1 MFIPNRLHFKLKHFH
16 NVYILISEQ
25 TMGIYVLICFDC
37 HFTIIRCHKMALKI
51 GLFWA
56 WHINRLMLLIF
67 ISLWIVF
74 NRSQLKYLWSQTKR
88 SHTKVN
94 QINYSYRMRYAL
106 SYQYVVNEAYC
117 LCALQFQIIKFAC
130 QKTYTYSNLTKI
142 CKLIASKN
150 CDKSV

>member
-1 MFIPNRLHFKLKHFH
+1 MNYVYSSSHNIRFPCSSLIACISNWNIFIMFTFRFQNK
-16 NVYILISEQ
+16 Q
-25 TMGIYVLICFDC
+25 WAYVLICFDC

-94 QINYSYRMRYAL
+94 QIKYSYRMRYAL
-106 SYQYVVNEAYC
+106 SYQFVVNEAYC
-117 LCALQFQIIKFAC
+117 LGAGPNVLNTTSVQF
-130 QKTYTYSNLTKI
+130 
-142 CKLIASKN
+142 
-150 CDKSV
+150 